1 MPLTIR
7 VHETATKHCP
17 AERAD
22 LRLRIQAEGTD
33 KHAVAE
39 RVRTVLRLLTD
50 ELADLERGG
59 AVRRWSNEQVT
70 TWSERPFD
78 QDGGRM
84 PLTHQT
90 SADVQARFADFEQL
104 GHAVEQWC
112 EIDEVRVEH
121 VQWELTTATRNEA
134 SNSLRAQAVRSADEH
149 AHQYARAA
157 GKQAIEAVTIADSG
171 SAEGGSEFGGA
182 PRFAVSSGP
191 PRDLR
196 FAPRRIPVTIAID
209 VEFVAH

>member
-1 MPLTIR
+1 MSLTIR
-7 VHETATKHCP
+7 VHETATRHCP

-22 LRLRIQAEGTD
+22 LQLRIQAEGTD

-70 TWSERPFD
+70 TWSDRPYD
-78 QDGGRM
+78 PDGRRL

-157 GKQAIEAVTIADSG
+157 GKQAIEAVVIADSG
-171 SAEGGSEFGGA
+171 SAQGGA
-182 PRFAVSSGP
+182 EFREQARFAPSSGSST
-191 PRDLR
+191 DLR
-196 FAPRRIPVTIAID
+196 FAPRRIAVTIAID
-209 VEFVAH
+209 VEFLAS

>member
-7 VHETATKHCP
+7 VHETATTLCP

-22 LRLRIQAEGTD
+22 LQLRIEAEGTD

-50 ELADLERGG
+50 ELADLESTG

-70 TWSERPFD
+70 TWSDRPYGH
-78 QDGGRM
+78 DGLRR

-112 EIDEVRVEH
+112 EIEEVRVEH
-121 VQWELTTATRNEA
+121 VQWELTTATRNDA

-171 SAEGGSEFGGA
+171 PTQGGPDFARAAMAVAESGGGA
-182 PRFAVSSGP
+182 E
-191 PRDLR
+191 LR
-196 FAPRRIPVTIAID
+196 FAPRRIAVTIAID
-209 VEFVAH
+209 VEFLAH